1 MNEETSLAKGFNK
14 QNLIG
19 IVIVVVLVALGA
31 YWFGSK
37 HSTAPIQPSTSNT
50 TTQPSTQSSDQVID
64 YTEAPNHLGQ
74 NIAVR
79 GRIVKVASSNKGTI
93 FLDYCSNYKGC
104 PFSVV
109 VFNSNTGSF
118 SDLNSYEGKT
128 ITIKGFIR
136 TYQNRP
142 EIILNNQ
149 SQIIQV
155 E

>member
-1 MNEETSLAKGFNK
+1 MSEETPAKSFNK

-19 IVIVVVLVALGA
+19 IGVIIVLIALGA

-37 HSTAPIQPSTSNT
+37 HNTTPTPPSTSNT
-50 TTQPSTQSSDQVID
+50 ITQPTTQSSDQVID
-64 YTEAPNHLGQ
+64 YTEAANHLGQ
-74 NIAVR
+74 NISVR
-79 GRIVKVASSNKGTI
+79 GKIVRVDTSRKGTT
-93 FLDYCSNYKGC
+93 FLDYCSDYKNC
-104 PFSVV
+104 PFSAV
-109 VFNSNTGSF
+109 VFASNTGSF
-118 SDLNSYEGKT
+118 NDLNSYEGKT